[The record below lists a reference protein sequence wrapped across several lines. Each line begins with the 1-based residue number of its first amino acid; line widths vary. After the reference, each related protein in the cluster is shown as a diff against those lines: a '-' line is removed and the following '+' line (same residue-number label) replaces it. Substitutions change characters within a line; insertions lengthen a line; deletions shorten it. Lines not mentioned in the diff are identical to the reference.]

1 MLQSMGLQGL
11 GRDLVTGQKQ
21 LDCSCYVD
29 TETEI
34 LRE

>member
-11 GRDLVTGQKQ
+11 GCNLVTEQKQ

-29 TETEI
+29 TETEV